1 MNTSDRIKE
10 LFLFAGFVVNALL
23 AIRSLLA
30 VKYVQSIFLGILLFI
45 LIYLIYLHF
54 KYIRFPFQVLL
65 SEITLTIEDKEGK
78 RVHCEKKHFFRI
90 HRENVVDRIVDKII
104 ADGSIENISVS
115 PGELKDA
122 RKEVGIYRI
131 ETGFRHSLPKQKE
144 FEHSLSFNFID
155 SFTKS
160 IESYSIFVD
169 YPVTKKIIVKVIFP
183 SERECRESNMFLI
196 KGILEKRLEK
206 PSFSRLKD
214 GKCQI
219 HWERKGLRMN
229 DTYKLEWEW

>member
-10 LFLFAGFVVNALL
+10 LFMFGGFVVNIILG
-23 AIRSLLA
+23 IRSLLA
-30 VKYVQSIFLGILLFI
+30 DKYVQSIFLGILLII
-45 LIYLIYLHF
+45 LIYLIYLHI
-54 KYIRFPFQVLL
+54 KYIRFPFQMLL
-65 SEITLTIEDKEGK
+65 SEITLTIKDKEGK
-78 RVHCEKKHFFRI
+78 KARCEKKHVFRI
-90 HRENVVDRIVDKII
+90 YRDNIVDRIVDKII
-104 ADGSIENISVS
+104 ADGSIENMSVS
-115 PGELKDA
+115 PGELRDA
-122 RKEVGIYRI
+122 RKEVGMYHI

-144 FEHSLSFNFID
+144 FEHSLSFDFIN

-169 YPVTKKIIVKVIFP
+169 YPVTRKVIIKIIFP
-183 SERECRESNMFLI
+183 RERECKESNMFLI

-214 GKCQI
+214 GRCQI
-219 HWERKGLRMN
+219 HWERKGLKMN